1 MKNILKQVLHSP
13 KFMAGFLIFVAILLV
28 MLFYPLINPGNP
40 LEMIGLGT
48 FAKPGTYVSLYDSV
62 GTDTRTFKLPDAD
75 DKRIARMLAM
85 DDRVKMVNWLSKM
98 EIDVEGLDVADTEA
112 LLALWRYYFVAKK
125 QFGGITGDLAGWFLQ
140 RAELWMLAALAVSQW
155 GGVL

>member
-1 MKNILKQVLHSP
+1 MLDAGAGAGAGAVGLCRGGVPAGEGHRPRPYFATAADKQTVRRFLCGLSALLILALT
-13 KFMAGFLIFVAILLV
+13 ALG
-28 MLFYPLINPGNP
+28 GG
-40 LEMIGLGT
+40 GL
-48 FAKPGTYVSLYDSV
+48 A
-62 GTDTRTFKLPDAD
+62 A
-75 DKRIARMLAM
+75 A
-85 DDRVKMVNWLSKM
+85 
-98 EIDVEGLDVADTEA
+98 A